1 MGLALGQAVSNL
13 NMAAQPIVHL
23 IHSGGFYGAE
33 RMLLDHCLVTPGQH
47 RVVFLDAPPAL
58 LQRFTEAGVTC
69 HNCRDLKAL
78 LVHLRQQ
85 PGLLNAHNFKAQV
98 FAWICARRLR
108 LPLVLTQHGF
118 TPRSLKQKL
127 YTWTSLRLCR
137 SRQVRRVACVAQSI
151 ARLHLAAGVA
161 PDKLQVIA
169 NGLPQPLPPRT
180 TNYEGP
186 PSGEPQVRRDEME
199 PLVGFVGR
207 LSEEKG
213 PDLFL
218 DALVALCRQRPQ
230 LKAVLLGDGEQ
241 NQALRQ
247 RIDAEGLSLR
257 ILLPGYQQDMQP
269 WLRRLNV
276 LVISSRT
283 EGTPMILLEA
293 MQAGTPVAAF
303 AVGGIPDVLQ
313 HRHNGLLAPPLDSA
327 ELARC
332 IGELLDDPALAQTLA
347 EAARATQ
354 REHYHLPTLARSWD
368 ELYRLARE
376 ADPA

>member
-1 MGLALGQAVSNL
+1 MNDLST
-13 NMAAQPIVHL
+13 AAQPIVHL

-58 LQRFTEAGVTC
+58 LQRFVQAGVAC
-69 HNCRDLKAL
+69 HNCQDLKAL
-78 LVHLRQQ
+78 LAHLRQQ

-127 YTWTSLRLCR
+127 YTWASLRLCR
-137 SRQVRRVACVAQSI
+137 SRHVRRVVCVAQSI
-151 ARLHLAAGVA
+151 AGLHLAAGVA
-161 PDKLQVIA
+161 ADKLQVIA
-169 NGLPQPLPPRT
+169 NGLPEPAALCPAGNGGLPADTPVVCR
-180 TNYEGP
+180 EAL
-186 PSGEPQVRRDEME
+186 E

-218 DALVALCRQRPQ
+218 DALIALCQLRPT

-241 NQALRQ
+241 NQALRE
-247 RIDAEGLSLR
+247 RIDAAGLSLR

-269 WLRRLNV
+269 WLQRLNV
-276 LVISSRT
+276 LVLSSRT

-303 AVGGIPDVLQ
+303 AVGGIPDVVQ
-313 HRHNGLLAPPLDSA
+313 HRHNGLLAKPLDSA

-332 IGELLDDPALAQTLA
+332 IAELLDDPALARNLA
-347 EAARATQ
+347 ETARATQ
-354 REHYHLPTLARSWD
+354 RQHYHLPTLARSWD
-368 ELYRLARE
+368 ELYRLVRE
-376 ADPA
+376 TSNS